1 MGVCRRDDEYGVCT
15 RILERLHKPRRVTV
29 FVSNDFRAHLREIFA
44 FLWVEGEA
52 KQFFEVRSELVGKE
66 QFGNQVA
73 SLAVS
78 GGDTY

>member
-1 MGVCRRDDEYGVCT
+1 M
-15 RILERLHKPRRVTV
+15 